1 MYIKR
6 SDSNKIL
13 ILCNALRLSERE
25 RERVLYNSMFKDLS
39 LWL

>member
-13 ILCNALRLSERE
+13 ILCSALRLSERE
-25 RERVLYNSMFKDLS
+25 RESPSPL
-39 LWL
+39 